1 MCTLP
6 TGIDILK
13 VCETGIT
20 PIINTGIAH
29 KDGGIGQI
37 GAGYV
42 RTPFGCF
49 KKAKK
54 AFEEKYGKI

>member
-1 MCTLP
+1 MIPASL
-6 TGIDILK
+6 
-13 VCETGIT
+13 T

-42 RTPFGCF
+42 SAPKECF
-49 KKAKK
+49 ETALE
-54 AFEEKYGKI
+54 AFQIKYGKI